1 MIRVQFQP
9 AFNAQQTLYNNN
21 MASSTTFE
29 AQFPHGSRKINSR
42 DMGRII
48 GVGGCGTKRLVA
60 AVKQKFPSCRPF
72 VRGDRASG
80 TFKISARGADGETA
94 VRFLGNALQKELD
107 WVTGNSEHCPHPHR
121 WVDASNWDVSMKH
134 IIGRGGAGI
143 KKIQEKGGF
152 VLHKERQGKDWFLV
166 EGIDSSMVQRMVLK
180 LQEHKDEVISAQ
192 RDQRR
197 PRRVQVDLS
206 TAPRDSQGTVADT
219 NSFGSLMDD
228 SSSDDEDEQQAH
240 LAQTQQRRQEEAE
253 EEIRRHLQS
262 NQLRGRGS
270 VRSVGTEMH
279 ETRCALAEQ
288 RGVEP
293 HMVSDREVNE
303 FLRKVAQEE
312 DLEQARRQPTAQS
325 VDTKSAEEFPDA
337 LSKGDGEANV
347 KLEVRSLGAWGAGA
361 PQEKKISAKP
371 ADPPMVPLKMERQNG
386 KRAPAPPRPTLAR
399 TMSAMPSDSAFN
411 GTPPG
416 EDYWPGNIAPNRSAE
431 FRGGWGDSDSEED
444 EF

>member
-29 AQFPHGSRKINSR
+29 AQFPHGSRTINSR

-72 VRGDRASG
+72 VRGDRDSG
-80 TFKISARGADGETA
+80 TFKISARGADGEKA
-94 VRFLGNALQKELD
+94 VRFLGDALQKELD
-107 WVTGNSEHCPHPHR
+107 WVKGNSEHCPHPHR
-121 WVDASNWDVSMKH
+121 WVDASKWDVPMKH
-134 IIGRGGAGI
+134 IIGRAGAGI

-152 VLHKERQGKDWFLV
+152 ILHKERQGKDWFLV

-180 LQEHKDEVISAQ
+180 LQEHKEEVIAAQ

-197 PRRVQVDLS
+197 PRRVQVVDLA
-206 TAPRDSQGTVADT
+206 TAPSQAQTTVADT
-219 NSFGSLMDD
+219 NSYGSLMDD
-228 SSSDDEDEQQAH
+228 SSEEDSSDQEDEQE
-240 LAQTQQRRQEEAE
+240 AQDQQKAE

-312 DLEQARRQPTAQS
+312 DLEQARRQPKAQS
-325 VDTKSAEEFPDA
+325 VDTKSAEEFPDT

-371 ADPPMVPLKMERQNG
+371 SDPPMPAPQMARQNG
-386 KRAPAPPRPTLAR
+386 LRAPPRPTLAR
-399 TMSAMPSDSAFN
+399 TMSSAMPSGSAFD

-416 EDYWPGNIAPNRSAE
+416 EDCWPGNAALPRSAE
-431 FRGGWGDSDSEED
+431 FRGDWGDYSDEED